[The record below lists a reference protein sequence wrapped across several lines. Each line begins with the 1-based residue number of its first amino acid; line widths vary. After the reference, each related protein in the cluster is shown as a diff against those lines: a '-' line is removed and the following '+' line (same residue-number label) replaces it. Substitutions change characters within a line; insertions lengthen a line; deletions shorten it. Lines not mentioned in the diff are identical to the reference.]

1 MTYDV
6 KINGFASLDETS
18 IDELLENF
26 IKHNQCFEDC
36 LSAKFSFNNLG
47 KPYSCHVKFA
57 TLTERDKCLET
68 AIIYPPSY
76 KNASGADSKLTI
88 AIP

>member
-6 KINGFASLDETS
+6 KINGFAGLDETS

-26 IKHNQCFEDC
+26 IKHNHCFEDC

-57 TLTERDKCLET
+57 TLIDRDKCLET
-68 AIIYPPSY
+68 AINHPPSFI
-76 KNASGADSKLTI
+76 NASGANTTLTI
-88 AIP
+88 STF